1 MRNLRIQAVDS
12 YFHRISIVGLGL
24 IGGSWGHALRGH
36 GFRGVRIGSD
46 RPETLKRA
54 LAAGAIDEAREDVAD
69 AVSDADLVILAAG
82 VGGILDLLPCLS
94 RAVSHHALVTDV
106 GSTKRL
112 ICLRARQVFGK
123 EPMFL
128 GGHPLAGKER
138 SGIENAEGSLF
149 EKAFYAL
156 TPLSPDHLSDERIQA
171 FFDLVKS
178 TGARPFVT
186 DPAAHDHAVAYL
198 SHLPQLLSS
207 GLASLIA
214 EQSAEE
220 FFPLELAGSGF
231 RDLTR
236 LAESPYA
243 LWRDICLTN
252 VENIQAALESLI
264 QKLESMKVHLSNREL
279 EREFKQA
286 LKLRERLR
294 SAQGSD

>member
-1 MRNLRIQAVDS
+1 VDP
-12 YFHRISIVGLGL
+12 YFHRISIIGLGL
-24 IGGSWGHALRGH
+24 IGGSWGLALRSH
-36 GFRGVRIGSD
+36 GFQGVRIGSD
-46 RPETLKRA
+46 RPDVLMGA
-54 LAAGAIDEAREDVAD
+54 LAAGAIDEAREDVVD
-69 AVSDADLVILAAG
+69 AVSDADLVILARG
-82 VGGILDLLPCLS
+82 VGGILDLLPPLS
-94 RAVSHHALVTDV
+94 RAVSHRALVTDV

-112 ICLRARQVFGK
+112 ICQRAREVFSK
-123 EPMFL
+123 EPIFL

-171 FFDLVKS
+171 FFDLVKGA
-178 TGARPFVT
+178 GARPFVT
-186 DPAAHDHAVAYL
+186 DATAHDRAVAYL

-207 GLASLIA
+207 GLASLIG

-220 FFPLELAGSGF
+220 FLPLELAASGF
-231 RDLTR
+231 RDVTR

-252 VENIQAALESLI
+252 IENIQAALESLI
-264 QKLESMKVHLSNREL
+264 QKLESMKVHLSDREL

-286 LKLRERLR
+286 LQLRDRLQGTQR
-294 SAQGSD
+294 SE